1 MKFFIP
7 SMGPGNAEAFYQ
19 GIRTFVANQFGHQ
32 PTERRVYRVSYTHR
46 GDRVDSQVGK
56 QQGSDHETI
65 YAILEASDSYRVCT
79 PQHGVAAL
87 APYVIPRKSV
97 VEVVDFETTAPAEA
111 AGSAGA

>member
-19 GIRTFVANQFGHQ
+19 GIRTFVAGQWGHE
-32 PTERRVYRVSYTHR
+32 PTERRVFRLAYTDRGERVE
-46 GDRVDSQVGK
+46 SQVGR

-65 YAILEASDSYRVCT
+65 YAILEAPDAYLVCT

-87 APYVIPRKSV
+87 APYVIPRKHV
-97 VEVVDFETTAPAEA
+97 VEVVDFETSTQAGA
-111 AGSAGA
+111 AGA